1 MSYTSDDLKNFR
13 SINDDF
19 LGDGNDKM
27 DVSINNNIKELLYFT
42 QILNIEKNDRI
53 IKRINIEIIRL
64 KQLINIQLLN
74 DNIPLIKVF
83 KQISNYDILSQYIY
97 IGIGTAP
104 LSNHSEFFPDFLVEK
119 FQEGKAVLAINID
132 ESFDPNKG
140 DAKNEYDFTTI
151 PSGKKVRSNVNI
163 NNRSIKSLE
172 DRIGIDRSKL
182 IAISNDIVDYYR
194 YFEWDSQ
201 KAMGKIFQI
210 YNIKVNSE
218 EKDNWF
224 IKEIYKMI
232 KSYPFTCNLLIYRVN
247 CAGGNL
253 KNIAYE
259 LTQLSTDTLYRNNL
273 MEPYILATFPLK
285 DSGIEIGS
293 ENCSQA
299 KH

>member
-1 MSYTSDDLKNFR
+1 MSYTSDDLKIFR
-13 SINDDF
+13 AINDNF

-42 QILNIEKNDRI
+42 ELLNIEKNKDRI
-53 IKRINIEIIRL
+53 KRFNLEIIRL

-83 KQISNYDILSQYIY
+83 KQISNYEILAPYIY

-119 FQEGKAVLAINID
+119 LQEGISVLAINID
-132 ESFDPNKG
+132 EAFDPNKG
-140 DAKNEYDFTTI
+140 DAINQYDFTTT
-151 PSGKKVRSNVNI
+151 PSGQKIRSKVDI

-182 IAISNDIVDYYR
+182 VTINNDIVNYYR
-194 YFEWDSQ
+194 YVDWTPRL
-201 KAMGKIFQI
+201 KLFQI

-232 KSYPFTCNLLIYRVN
+232 KSYGFTINLLIYRVH

-253 KNIAYE
+253 RNIAHE
-259 LTQLSTDTLYRNNL
+259 LSQLSPNKLYSNNL

-285 DSGIEIGS
+285 DSGIKIGL

-299 KH
+299 IK